1 VSGAPGRAALPA
13 FAGARLAGWWSR
25 VGAAVV
31 DGLILT
37 VPIVVIAGFV
47 VAVAARSQVGAVLL
61 GMAGLVAYLF
71 ARLFYAPALMAR
83 QGAGNGQTWGKQIIG
98 IRVVRDGGQPFD
110 LGYGFLRE
118 FVVKYLLFGVVG
130 SLFLWIPT
138 ILDYLWPLWEDQ
150 NRCLHDMVVSTH
162 VVAA

>member
-1 VSGAPGRAALPA
+1 MSGAPGRAALPA

-25 VGAAVV
+25 VGATVL

-37 VPIVVIAGFV
+37 VPVVLIAGIV
-47 VAVAARSQVGAVLL
+47 VAVAARSQVGAVLV

-71 ARLFYAPALMAR
+71 ALLFYAPALMAR

-98 IRVVRDGGQPFD
+98 IRVVRDGGQPFE

-118 FVVKYLLFGVVG
+118 LLVKHLLFGLVG
-130 SLFLWIPT
+130 GLLLWIPT
-138 ILDYLWPLWEDQ
+138 IVDYLWPLWDDQ
-150 NRCLHDMVVSTH
+150 NRCLHDMLVSTH